1 MLEHAAA
8 LARNLTAGARLAL
21 FLPVRR
27 LAFRVGVGHLLALFA
42 ASALVDI
49 GADAIRYGDD
59 GVFSWYGLG
68 NEVFSGGLLMATAAV
83 LSLLYR
89 DRALALSLP
98 VIALSAFPIL
108 QVLHAL
114 PWTRLGVPAAAA
126 GWLEWAILAWAVA
139 MLVRTV
145 AVALEYR
152 RTLRALR
159 AIAGGLLLAAPIFI
173 APAIAPVDPWFAPP
187 AADRADPRFP
197 NPASEPVMAAQSR
210 LLDDALAG
218 LDDERPGVVDLY
230 FVGFAADAT
239 EDVFRKDVL
248 AAQRVMD
255 ERWGTRDRSVALVN
269 SPHTLLTDPIATLT
283 HLRETLAEVAAA
295 MNVDEDVVMVYIAG
309 HGDPKSGVAVRLPPL
324 ELVPI
329 GPTALRRA
337 FDEAGIRQRI
347 VVVSACYSGSFV
359 DALADKD
366 TAVIVAARSD
376 RASFGCGHGSD
387 ATWFGDAFFREGM
400 GRATGLAEA
409 FDVAS
414 GIVAEKERREGRVAS
429 EPQIRVGERMA
440 AKLKSLARRGGEAQQ
455 EAARAQAPAGV

>member
-1 MLEHAAA
+1 MLAHAAA
-8 LARNLTAGARLAL
+8 LARNLSAGARLAL

-27 LAFRVGVGHLLALFA
+27 LAFRVGVGPLLALFA

-59 GVFSWYGLG
+59 AVFSWYGLG
-68 NEVFSGGLLMATAAV
+68 NEVFSGGLLMVTAAV

-108 QVLHAL
+108 QILHAL
-114 PWTRLGVPAAAA
+114 PWPRMGVPAVPA
-126 GWLEWAILAWAVA
+126 GWLDTAILAWAVA
-139 MLVRTV
+139 LLVRAV
-145 AVALEYR
+145 AIALEYR
-152 RTLRALR
+152 RTHRALR
-159 AIAGGLLLAAPIFI
+159 AIAGGLLLAAPIFV

-210 LLDDALAG
+210 LLDDALAA

-230 FVGFAADAT
+230 FVGFAADST

-269 SPHTLLTDPIATLT
+269 SVHTLLTDPIATLT
-283 HLRETLAEVAAA
+283 HLREALAEIAAA
-295 MNVDEDVVMVYIAG
+295 MNVDEDVAMVYIAG
-309 HGDPKSGVAVRLPPL
+309 HGDPGSGVAVRLPPL
-324 ELVPI
+324 DLVPI
-329 GPTALRRA
+329 GPAALRRA
-337 FDEAGIRQRI
+337 FDEAGIRHRI

-359 DALADKD
+359 DALADDD

-400 GRATGLAEA
+400 GRAPGLAEA
-409 FDVAS
+409 FDIAREVVA
-414 GIVAEKERREGRVAS
+414 AKEQREGRITS

-455 EAARAQAPAGV
+455 EAARAPSPAGV